1 MYELSSLAG
10 KTTDKKKKALYSRF
24 LKAFRNSHKM
34 TELMKILL
42 SLAFGELRTDDKYAE
57 VGMKES
63 VFYRK
68 TRAQ

>member
-1 MYELSSLAG
+1 VHELCSAAR
-10 KTTDKKKKALYSRF
+10 KATDKKKKALYSRF

-34 TELMKILL
+34 AELMKILL
-42 SLAFGELRTDDKYAE
+42 SLAFGELRIDDKYAE
-57 VGMKES
+57 VGMKEP